1 MGDWWQALTGDLQIF
16 YAIAFISSFFLLVQI
31 ALLAFGIGADIDI
44 DVGNEDPSSGFLSIR
59 TLTAFSFA
67 FGWTGVLMKQA
78 DRSTAASVGVAIAAG
93 LAVFLAVGLL
103 WRSFAKLGESGSV
116 HYQSAVGTH
125 GTVYLTVAA
134 NRSKPGKVE
143 VMVQGRMRV
152 VNALTESDE
161 NLPAQTAI
169 TVVGVV
175 DPSTVLVAPH

>member
-31 ALLAFGIGADIDI
+31 ALLAFGIGADVDI
-44 DVGNEDPSSGFLSIR
+44 GDEDPSSGFLSIR

-103 WRSFAKLGESGSV
+103 WRSFAKLGESGSMD
-116 HYQSAVGTH
+116 YRSAVGAH

-152 VNALTESDE
+152 INALTESDE

>member
-31 ALLAFGIGADIDI
+31 ALLAFGIGADVDI
-44 DVGNEDPSSGFLSIR
+44 GDEDPSSGFLSIR

-78 DRSTAASVGVAIAAG
+78 DRSTALSVGVAIAAG
-93 LAVFLAVGLL
+93 LAVFLAVGFL

-116 HYQSAVGTH
+116 DYQSAVGAH

-152 VNALTESDE
+152 INALTESDE
-161 NLPAQTAI
+161 SLPAQTAI

-175 DPSTVLVAPH
+175 DPSTVLVTPH

>member
-31 ALLAFGIGADIDI
+31 ALLAFGIGADVDI
-44 DVGNEDPSSGFLSIR
+44 GDEDPSSGFLSIR

-103 WRSFAKLGESGSV
+103 WRSFAKLGESGSID
-116 HYQSAVGTH
+116 YQSAVGVH

-152 VNALTESDE
+152 INALTESDE

>member
-31 ALLAFGIGADIDI
+31 ALLAFGIGADVDI
-44 DVGNEDPSSGFLSIR
+44 GDDPSSGFLSIR

-78 DRSTAASVGVAIAAG
+78 DRSTALSVGVAIAAG
-93 LAVFLAVGLL
+93 LAVFLAVGFL
-103 WRSFAKLGESGSV
+103 WRSFAKLGESGSID
-116 HYQSAVGTH
+116 YQSAVGAH

-152 VNALTESDE
+152 INALTESDE
-161 NLPAQTAI
+161 SLPAQTAI

>member
-31 ALLAFGIGADIDI
+31 ALLAFGIGADVDI
-44 DVGNEDPSSGFLSIR
+44 GDEDPSSGFLSIR

-103 WRSFAKLGESGSV
+103 WRSFAKLGESGSID
-116 HYQSAVGTH
+116 YQSAVGAH

-152 VNALTESDE
+152 INALTESDE

>member
-1 MGDWWQALTGDLQIF
+1 MGDWWQALTGDLQVF

-31 ALLAFGIGADIDI
+31 ALLAFGIGADVDI
-44 DVGNEDPSSGFLSIR
+44 GDEDPSSGFLSIR

-103 WRSFAKLGESGSV
+103 WRSFAKLGESGSID
-116 HYQSAVGTH
+116 YQSAVGVH

-152 VNALTESDE
+152 INALTESDE

>member
-16 YAIAFISSFFLLVQI
+16 YAVAFIASFFLLLQI
-31 ALLAFGIGADIDI
+31 AMLAFGIGADVDI
-44 DVGNEDPSSGFLSIR
+44 DVGDDDPGSGFLSVR

-78 DRSTAASVGVAIAAG
+78 DRSTPASVAVALVVG
-93 LAVFLAVGLL
+93 FAVFIAVGLL
-103 WRSFAKLGESGSV
+103 WRSFGKLGESGSID
-116 HYQSAVGTH
+116 YQSAVGAN

-134 NRSKPGKVE
+134 NRAKPGKVE
-143 VMVQGRMRV
+143 VMVQGRLRV
-152 VNALTESDE
+152 INALTESDE
-161 NLPAQTAI
+161 NLPAQTSI

>member
-16 YAIAFISSFFLLVQI
+16 YAIAFISSFLLLVQL
-31 ALLAFGIGADIDI
+31 ALLAFGIGADVDI
-44 DVGNEDPSSGFLSIR
+44 DVGDDDPSSGFLSIR

-78 DRSTAASVGVAIAAG
+78 DRSTALSVGVAIAAG
-93 LAVFLAVGLL
+93 LAVFLAVGFL

-116 HYQSAVGTH
+116 DYRSAVGAH

-152 VNALTESDE
+152 IDAYTEADSD
-161 NLPAQTAI
+161 LPAQTRI
-169 TVVGVV
+169 EVTDVIDPGTVMVR
-175 DPSTVLVAPH
+175 PR

>member
-1 MGDWWQALTGDLQIF
+1 MGDWWQALTGDLQVF

-31 ALLAFGIGADIDI
+31 ALLAFGIGADVDI
-44 DVGNEDPSSGFLSIR
+44 GDEDPSSGFLSIR

-116 HYQSAVGTH
+116 DYRSAVGAH

-152 VNALTESDE
+152 INALTESDE
-161 NLPAQTAI
+161 SLPARTAI

>member
-16 YAIAFISSFFLLVQI
+16 YAIAFISSFFLLLQI
-31 ALLAFGIGADIDI
+31 ALLAFGIGADVDI
-44 DVGNEDPSSGFLSIR
+44 GDEDPSSGFLSIR

-78 DRSTAASVGVAIAAG
+78 DRSTALSVGVAIAAG
-93 LAVFLAVGLL
+93 LAVFLAVGFL

-116 HYQSAVGTH
+116 DYQSAVGAH

-152 VNALTESDE
+152 INALTESDE
-161 NLPAQTAI
+161 SLPAQTAI

>member
-31 ALLAFGIGADIDI
+31 ALLAFGIGADVDI
-44 DVGNEDPSSGFLSIR
+44 GDDDPSSGFLSIR

-78 DRSTAASVGVAIAAG
+78 DRSTALSVGVAIAAG
-93 LAVFLAVGLL
+93 LAVFLAVGFL
-103 WRSFAKLGESGSV
+103 WRSFAKLGESGSID
-116 HYQSAVGTH
+116 YQSAVGVH

-143 VMVQGRMRV
+143 VMVQGRLRV
-152 VNALTESDE
+152 INALTESDE
-161 NLPAQTAI
+161 SLPAQTAI

>member
-1 MGDWWQALTGDLQIF
+1 MGDWWQALTGDLQVF

-31 ALLAFGIGADIDI
+31 ALLAFGIGADVDI
-44 DVGNEDPSSGFLSIR
+44 GDEDPSSGFLSIR

-116 HYQSAVGTH
+116 DYRSAVGAH

-152 VNALTESDE
+152 INALTESDE
-161 NLPAQTAI
+161 SLPAQSAI

-175 DPSTVLVAPH
+175 DPSTVLVVPH

>member
-31 ALLAFGIGADIDI
+31 ALLAFGIGADVDI
-44 DVGNEDPSSGFLSIR
+44 GDEDPSSGFLSIR

-78 DRSTAASVGVAIAAG
+78 DRSTALSVGVAIAAG
-93 LAVFLAVGLL
+93 LAVFLAVGFL

-116 HYQSAVGTH
+116 DYQSAVGAH

-134 NRSKPGKVE
+134 NRSRPGKVE

-152 VNALTESDE
+152 INALTESDE
-161 NLPAQTAI
+161 SLPAQTAI

>member
-1 MGDWWQALTGDLQIF
+1 MGDWWQALTGDLQVF

-31 ALLAFGIGADIDI
+31 ALLAFGIGADVDI
-44 DVGNEDPSSGFLSIR
+44 GDEDPSSGFLSIR

-116 HYQSAVGTH
+116 DYRSAVGGH
-125 GTVYLTVAA
+125 GTVYLTVGA

-152 VNALTESDE
+152 INALTESDE
-161 NLPAQTAI
+161 SLPARTAI

>member
-1 MGDWWQALTGDLQIF
+1 MGDWWQALTGDLQLF
-16 YAIAFISSFFLLVQI
+16 YAIAFISSFFLLVQL
-31 ALLAFGIGADIDI
+31 ALVALGIGADVDIDI
-44 DVGNEDPSSGFLSIR
+44 GDDDPSSGFLSIR

-78 DRSTAASVGVAIAAG
+78 DRSTALSVGVAIAAG
-93 LAVFLAVGLL
+93 LAVFLAVGFL

-116 HYQSAVGTH
+116 DYRSAVGAH

-134 NRSKPGKVE
+134 NRARPGKVE

-152 VNALTESDE
+152 ISALTESDE
-161 NLPAQTAI
+161 SLPPQTAI

>member
-31 ALLAFGIGADIDI
+31 ALLAFGIGADVDI
-44 DVGNEDPSSGFLSIR
+44 GDEDPSSGFLSIR

-116 HYQSAVGTH
+116 DYRSAVGAH

-152 VNALTESDE
+152 INALTESDE
-161 NLPAQTAI
+161 SLPARTAI

>member
-31 ALLAFGIGADIDI
+31 ALLAFGIGADVDI
-44 DVGNEDPSSGFLSIR
+44 GDEDPSSGFLSIR
-59 TLTAFSFA
+59 TLTAFA

-103 WRSFAKLGESGSV
+103 WRSFAKLGESGSID
-116 HYQSAVGTH
+116 YQSAVGAH
-125 GTVYLTVAA
+125 GTVYLTIAA
-134 NRSKPGKVE
+134 SRSKPGKVE

-152 VNALTESDE
+152 INALTESDE
-161 NLPAQTAI
+161 SLPAQTAI

>member
-31 ALLAFGIGADIDI
+31 ALLAFGIGADVDI
-44 DVGNEDPSSGFLSIR
+44 GDEDPSSGFLSIR

-78 DRSTAASVGVAIAAG
+78 DRSTALSVGVAIAAA
-93 LAVFLAVGLL
+93 LAVFLAVGFL

-116 HYQSAVGTH
+116 DYQSAVGAH

-152 VNALTESDE
+152 INALTESDE
-161 NLPAQTAI
+161 SLPAQTAI

>member
-31 ALLAFGIGADIDI
+31 ALLAFGIGADVDI
-44 DVGNEDPSSGFLSIR
+44 GDEDPSSGFLSIR

-78 DRSTAASVGVAIAAG
+78 DRSTALSVGVAIAAG
-93 LAVFLAVGLL
+93 LAVFLAVGFL

-116 HYQSAVGTH
+116 DYQSAVGAH

-152 VNALTESDE
+152 INALTESDE
-161 NLPAQTAI
+161 SLPAQTAI

>member
-1 MGDWWQALTGDLQIF
+1 MGDWWQALTGDLQVF

-31 ALLAFGIGADIDI
+31 ALLAFGIGADVDI
-44 DVGNEDPSSGFLSIR
+44 GDEDPSSGFLSIR

-116 HYQSAVGTH
+116 DYRSAVGGH
-125 GTVYLTVAA
+125 GTVYLTVGA

-152 VNALTESDE
+152 INALTESDE
-161 NLPAQTAI
+161 SLPAQSAI

-175 DPSTVLVAPH
+175 DPSTVLVVPH

>member
-31 ALLAFGIGADIDI
+31 ALLAFGIGADVDI
-44 DVGNEDPSSGFLSIR
+44 GEEDPGSGFLSIR

-78 DRSTAASVGVAIAAG
+78 DRSTALSVGVAIAAG
-93 LAVFLAVGLL
+93 LAVFLAVGFL
-103 WRSFAKLGESGSV
+103 WRSFAKLGESGSID
-116 HYQSAVGTH
+116 YQSAVGAH

-152 VNALTESDE
+152 INALTESDE
-161 NLPAQTAI
+161 SLPAQTAI

>member
-31 ALLAFGIGADIDI
+31 ALLAFGIGADVDI
-44 DVGNEDPSSGFLSIR
+44 GDEDPSSGFLSIR

-78 DRSTAASVGVAIAAG
+78 DRSTALSVGVAIAAG
-93 LAVFLAVGLL
+93 LAVFLAVGFL
-103 WRSFAKLGESGSV
+103 WRSFAKLGESGSID
-116 HYQSAVGTH
+116 YQSAVGAH

-152 VNALTESDE
+152 INALTESDE
-161 NLPAQTAI
+161 SLPAQTAI

>member
-31 ALLAFGIGADIDI
+31 ALLAFGIGADVDI
-44 DVGNEDPSSGFLSIR
+44 GDEDPGSGFLSIR

-78 DRSTAASVGVAIAAG
+78 DRSTALSVGVAIAAG
-93 LAVFLAVGLL
+93 LAVFLAVGFL
-103 WRSFAKLGESGSV
+103 WRSFAKLGESGSID
-116 HYQSAVGTH
+116 YQSAVGAH

-152 VNALTESDE
+152 INALTESDE
-161 NLPAQTAI
+161 SLPAQTAI

>member
-31 ALLAFGIGADIDI
+31 ALLAFGIGADVDI
-44 DVGNEDPSSGFLSIR
+44 GDDDPSSGFLSIR

-78 DRSTAASVGVAIAAG
+78 DRSTALSVGVAIAAG
-93 LAVFLAVGLL
+93 LAVFLAVGFL
-103 WRSFAKLGESGSV
+103 WRSFAKLGESGSIN
-116 HYQSAVGTH
+116 YQSAVGAH

-152 VNALTESDE
+152 INALTESDE
-161 NLPAQTAI
+161 SLPAQTAI

>member
-31 ALLAFGIGADIDI
+31 ALLAFGIGADVDI
-44 DVGNEDPSSGFLSIR
+44 GDDDPSSGFLSIR

-78 DRSTAASVGVAIAAG
+78 DRSTALSVGVAIAAG
-93 LAVFLAVGLL
+93 LAVFLAVGFL

-116 HYQSAVGTH
+116 DYQSAVGAH

-152 VNALTESDE
+152 INALTESDE
-161 NLPAQTAI
+161 SLPAQTAI

>member
-31 ALLAFGIGADIDI
+31 ALLAFGIGADVEIGD
-44 DVGNEDPSSGFLSIR
+44 EDPSSGFLSIR

-103 WRSFAKLGESGSV
+103 WRSFAKLGESGSID
-116 HYQSAVGTH
+116 YQSAVGAH

-152 VNALTESDE
+152 INALTESDE
-161 NLPAQTAI
+161 NLPAQAAI

>member
-31 ALLAFGIGADIDI
+31 ALLAFGIGADVDI
-44 DVGNEDPSSGFLSIR
+44 GDEDPSSGFLSIR

-78 DRSTAASVGVAIAAG
+78 DRSTALSVGVAIAAG
-93 LAVFLAVGLL
+93 LAVFLAVGFL

-116 HYQSAVGTH
+116 DYQSAVGAH

-152 VNALTESDE
+152 INALTESDE
-161 NLPAQTAI
+161 SLPAQAAI

>member
-31 ALLAFGIGADIDI
+31 ALLAFGIGADVDI
-44 DVGNEDPSSGFLSIR
+44 GDDDPSSGFLSIR

-78 DRSTAASVGVAIAAG
+78 DRSTALSVGVAIAAG
-93 LAVFLAVGLL
+93 LAVFLAVGFL
-103 WRSFAKLGESGSV
+103 WRSFAKLGESGSID
-116 HYQSAVGTH
+116 YQSAVGAH

-152 VNALTESDE
+152 INALTESDE
-161 NLPAQTAI
+161 SLPAQTAI